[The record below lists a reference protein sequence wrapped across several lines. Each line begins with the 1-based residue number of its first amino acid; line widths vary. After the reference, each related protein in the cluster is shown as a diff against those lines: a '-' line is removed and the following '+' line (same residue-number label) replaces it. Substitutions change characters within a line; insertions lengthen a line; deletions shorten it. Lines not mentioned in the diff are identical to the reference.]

1 MPISMA
7 LTLRN
12 NRLDAI
18 ADYAG
23 QGALLRLYTA
33 GYDTLLVTCTCD
45 GSRFAPNAS
54 GAVLTANPIAN
65 GIAVAAGA
73 AALARLYQSDGV
85 TLVMQGMTVSDSSGS
100 GDIKMSQ
107 IGTMISAGQT
117 VIIDSL
123 SMTEGNA

>member
-1 MPISMA
+1 MAISMA
-7 LTLRN
+7 TTLRN

-18 ADYAG
+18 SDFAG
-23 QGALLRLYTA
+23 PGALLRLYTTSY
-33 GYDTLLVTCTCD
+33 GTLLVECECD
-45 GSRFAPNAS
+45 PGAFAPNAS

-73 AALARLYQSDGV
+73 AAIARLYQSDGV
-85 TLVMQGMTVSDSSGS
+85 TLVMQGMTVSDTSGS

-107 IGTMISAGQT
+107 TGTTVSAGQT

-123 SMTEGNA
+123 TITEGNA